1 MAEEEYY
8 NIGNDFGFTAVDSD
22 ELVTATG
29 ESAGINEELAKRLEE
44 VASSGASAASSTQ
57 LAELDSKIDNMGRL
71 LSQALTELDNAKEN
85 SLASTDQQVVLYKD
99 KLIELEKMILPLLYN
114 LMKNEEKEY
123 IYWPSRKP
131 IITQQIENI
140 KKLTRS

>member
-1 MAEEEYY
+1 MSDEYY
-8 NIGNDFGFTAVDSD
+8 DIQNDFGFTAVDSD

-29 ESAGINEELAKRLEE
+29 ESAGINKELAKRLEE

-85 SLASTDQQVVLYKD
+85 SIASTDQQVVLYKD

-114 LMKNEEKEY
+114 LMNNEEKEY

-140 KKLTRS
+140 KKITRS

>member
-8 NIGNDFGFTAVDSD
+8 NIDNDFGFTAVDSD

-29 ESAGINEELAKRLEE
+29 ESAGINEELAKRLEQ

-57 LAELDSKIDNMGRL
+57 LAELDAKIDNMGRL

-85 SLASTDQQVVLYKD
+85 SLASTDQLVVQYKD
-99 KLIELEKMILPLLYN
+99 KLLEVEKMILPLLYN

>member
-1 MAEEEYY
+1 MSDEYY
-8 NIGNDFGFTAVDSD
+8 DIQNDFGFTAVDSD

-29 ESAGINEELAKRLEE
+29 ESAGINKELAKRLEE

-85 SLASTDQQVVLYKD
+85 SIASTDQQVVLYKD

-131 IITQQIENI
+131 IITDR
-140 KKLTRS
+140 KSVV

>member
-8 NIGNDFGFTAVDSD
+8 NIDNDFGFTAVDSD

-44 VASSGASAASSTQ
+44 VASSSGSAASSHQ
-57 LAELDSKIDNMGRL
+57 LEELDSKIDNMGRL
-71 LSQALTELDNAKEN
+71 LSQALSELENAKEN
-85 SLASTDQQVVLYKD
+85 ALASTDQQVVQYKD
-99 KLIELEKMILPLLYN
+99 KLLEVEKMILPLLYN
-114 LMKNEEKEY
+114 LMKNEDKEY

-131 IITQQIENI
+131 IITQQIESI

>member
-8 NIGNDFGFTAVDSD
+8 NIDNDFGFTAVDSD

-29 ESAGINEELAKRLEE
+29 ESAGINEELAKRLEQ

-57 LAELDSKIDNMGRL
+57 LAELDAKIDNMGRL

-85 SLASTDQQVVLYKD
+85 SLASTDQLVVQYKD
-99 KLIELEKMILPLLYN
+99 KLLEVEKMVLPLLYN

-123 IYWPSRKP
+123 IYWPNRKP

>member
-8 NIGNDFGFTAVDSD
+8 NIDNDFGFTAVDSD

-44 VASSGASAASSTQ
+44 VASTSGSAASSHQ
-57 LAELDSKIDNMGRL
+57 LEELDSKIDNMGRL
-71 LSQALTELDNAKEN
+71 LSQALSELENAKEN
-85 SLASTDQQVVLYKD
+85 SLASTDQQVVQYKD
-99 KLIELEKMILPLLYN
+99 KLLEVEKMILPLLYN
-114 LMKNEEKEY
+114 LMKNEDKEY

-131 IITQQIENI
+131 IITQQIESI

>member
-8 NIGNDFGFTAVDSD
+8 NIDNDFGFTAVDSD

-44 VASSGASAASSTQ
+44 VASSSGSAASSHQ
-57 LAELDSKIDNMGRL
+57 LEELDSKIDNMGRL
-71 LSQALTELDNAKEN
+71 LSQALSELENAKEN
-85 SLASTDQQVVLYKD
+85 SLASTDQQVVQYKD
-99 KLIELEKMILPLLYN
+99 KLLEVEKMILPLLYN
-114 LMKNEEKEY
+114 LMKNEDKEY

-131 IITQQIENI
+131 IITQQIESI

>member
-8 NIGNDFGFTAVDSD
+8 NIDNDFGFTAVDSD

-29 ESAGINEELAKRLEE
+29 EQAGINEELAKRLEQ

-57 LAELDSKIDNMGRL
+57 LAELDAKIDNMGRL
-71 LSQALTELDNAKEN
+71 LSQALTELENAKEN
-85 SLASTDQQVVLYKD
+85 SLASTDQLVVQYKD
-99 KLIELEKMILPLLYN
+99 KLLEVEKMILPLLYN

-131 IITQQIENI
+131 IITQQIESI